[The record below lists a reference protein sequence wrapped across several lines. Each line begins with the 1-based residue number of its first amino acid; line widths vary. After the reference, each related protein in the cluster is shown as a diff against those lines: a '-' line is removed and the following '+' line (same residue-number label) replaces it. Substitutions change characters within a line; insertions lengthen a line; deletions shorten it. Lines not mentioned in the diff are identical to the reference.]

1 MKKFPSRR
9 QISGLSLVEVMVSMV
24 IGIVVVAAVL
34 VSYVSSGKTSKQ
46 QAAFAEMHE
55 NAQMALTLVS
65 RDLMLAGYAQVS
77 GVSAP
82 VAPATTTTFTRTFS
96 GNAVFGCDNGFVTA
110 NTTGVVACA
119 STSGAPSIEISYE
132 ADTANTVPVS
142 GSPSDCKGAQLRPVA
157 GVLSGVNFFVTR
169 NRYYLGTGS
178 TGRSELYCASGTQD
192 ASGGAVG
199 AEPLV
204 DNVEAM
210 KIWYGVAAA
219 ANPRQVVRY
228 VTAGNVGV
236 GEWPRVVSV
245 RICLLM
251 RSTDPVIDMEL
262 YPDASK
268 PPKYLDCD
276 SIAQSITDRYLRS
289 AYFST
294 TTLRNKMAL

>member
-9 QISGLSLVEVMVSMV
+9 QISGLSMVEIMVSMV

-34 VSYVSSGKTSKQ
+34 VSYLSSGKTSKQ

-55 NAQMALTLVS
+55 NAQMALTLLS
-65 RDLMLAGYAQVS
+65 RDLLLAGYAQVS
-77 GVSAP
+77 GVAAAVPPS
-82 VAPATTTTFTRTFS
+82 TTTTFNRTFS

-110 NTTGVVACA
+110 NTTGAVACA
-119 STSGAPSIEISYE
+119 SAAGAPSIEISYE
-132 ADTANTVPVS
+132 ADTTNTVPSS
-142 GSPSDCKGAQLRPVA
+142 GVPSDCKGAQIRPAVVSPA
-157 GVLSGVNFFVTR
+157 VGNYYVTH
-169 NRYYLGTGS
+169 NRYFLATGS
-178 TGRSELYCASGTQD
+178 SGRSELYCASATQD
-192 ASGGAVG
+192 VSGGAVG

-210 KIWYGVAAA
+210 KIWYGVAVA

-245 RICLLM
+245 RVCILV
-251 RSTDPVIDMEL
+251 RSSEPVIDMEL
-262 YPDASK
+262 YSGGST
-268 PPKYLDCD
+268 PKYLDCD
-276 SIAQSITDRYLRS
+276 SAEQTITDRFLRT